1 MEDTKM
7 NYIHSALESIQ
18 FQKTYLFNDLVTT
31 VKALR
36 ALDKSIS
43 DKAFYYTKEMTDITD
58 VIKKHTNLTFR
69 VIDGRSLHVLVPRL
83 SQTIFDNSH
92 YLKWLEEVNNKE
104 IDLSGDLRRV
114 LAALKTDS
122 IEGSVNLKE
131 SRVDGVFAKVLC
143 HLGLPRKLINYG
155 TISDEELAAGILHEV
170 GHVFTTF
177 EYLSRTATTNQA
189 LGIMLKTMDG
199 TDSFSD
205 RKIVFTACRDKLK
218 LSEDAYKLIENE
230 KDKDKVTMVVYND
243 RITHA
248 KSELGFSVYDSVSC
262 EYLADQ
268 FAARHGAGKHSVTLL
283 DKLISADMPN
293 ESSSYFTVLLGT
305 TAVVCASFAVLGSVV
320 TVLLI
325 LVSLVYT
332 VNKGVDDSISN
343 TYLDLHDVYDNDY
356 IRMSRI
362 KHQLVQRLK
371 ESNVD
376 KEERQT
382 IVNYI
387 EEIEPVIKKYVNK
400 DNLKLRNKVA
410 FFFRPGYKRA
420 YEYTVLQKELEA
432 LGNNDLYVMSEKL
445 KLI

>member
-1 MEDTKM
+1 
-7 NYIHSALESIQ
+7 
-18 FQKTYLFNDLVTT
+18 
-31 VKALR
+31 
-36 ALDKSIS
+36 
-43 DKAFYYTKEMTDITD
+43 
-58 VIKKHTNLTFR
+58 
-69 VIDGRSLHVLVPRL
+69 
-83 SQTIFDNSH
+83 
-92 YLKWLEEVNNKE
+92 
-104 IDLSGDLRRV
+104 
-114 LAALKTDS
+114 
-122 IEGSVNLKE
+122 
-131 SRVDGVFAKVLC
+131 
-143 HLGLPRKLINYG
+143 
-155 TISDEELAAGILHEV
+155 
-170 GHVFTTF
+170 
-177 EYLSRTATTNQA
+177 
-189 LGIMLKTMDG
+189 
-199 TDSFSD
+199 
-205 RKIVFTACRDKLK
+205 
-218 LSEDAYKLIENE
+218 
-230 KDKDKVTMVVYND
+230 
-243 RITHA
+243 
-248 KSELGFSVYDSVSC
+248 
-262 EYLADQ
+262 LADQ